1 MALIKCHECG
11 NQVSDNAVACPKCGA
26 PVMVH
31 LRRRQK
37 AYLIRLGISLLF
49 AAIVIFFVFRMMN
62 KLKEQVIAPLN
73 HQTTR

>member
-11 NQVSDNAVACPKCGA
+11 NQVSDNAVACPECGA
-26 PVMVH
+26 PVMVR

-49 AAIVIFFVFRMMN
+49 AAIVIFFSF
-62 KLKEQVIAPLN
+62 LE
-73 HQTTR
+73 